1 MGKNSKKQNKNTAN
15 TNTANGYVNVAYN
28 SPRGLKLITSK
39 GETVIINGS
48 PVNRILNA
56 NGKPTRGRFGLT
68 QIKKDVWEDLQK
80 KYAEAPFFKADPP
93 KLFSR
98 EEKASIIDEAEDLK
112 DTEHGFE
119 QIDPGKQNTE
129 ELTED
134 D

>member
-1 MGKNSKKQNKNTAN
+1 MGKNSKNKNTN
-15 TNTANGYVNVAYN
+15 MNTANGYVNVAYN
-28 SPRGLKLITSK
+28 SPRGLKLVTSK

-48 PVNRILNA
+48 PVNRILDA

-68 QIKKDVWEDLQK
+68 QVKKDVWEDLQK

-93 KLFSR
+93 KLFAQ
-98 EEKASIIDEAEDLK
+98 ENNASIIDEAEDLK
-112 DTEHGFE
+112 ETEHGFE
-119 QIDPGKQNTE
+119 QIDPEKQNTE